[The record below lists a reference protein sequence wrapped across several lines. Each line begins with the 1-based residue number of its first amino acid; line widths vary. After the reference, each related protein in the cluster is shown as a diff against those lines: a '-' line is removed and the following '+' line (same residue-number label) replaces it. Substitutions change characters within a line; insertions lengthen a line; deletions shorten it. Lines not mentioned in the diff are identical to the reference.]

1 QQLRT
6 LLSQETVPRSPF
18 LWPPGAGGFTSHRLS
33 QALVREFHRH
43 LKIDISLADYRHV
56 ASALSRRHLRV
67 RGFQREYEIPVHPA
81 DIQATHTSWTSSM
94 MYARPQNEAPGHL
107 EARRWEYRVVSR
119 GWHYLLGFFDDSTF
133 TKRTPA
139 DSDPDD
145 FQDN

>member
-33 QALVREFHRH
+33 QVLVREFHRH
-43 LKIDISLADYRHV
+43 LKIDISLADYWHV
-56 ASALSRRHLRV
+56 ASALSRRHLR
-67 RGFQREYEIPVHPA
+67 
-81 DIQATHTSWTSSM
+81 ATHTSWTLSM
-94 MYARPQNEAPGHL
+94 MYTRPQNEAPGYL

-119 GWHYLLGFFDDSTF
+119 GWHYLLGFLDDSTF